1 MSKKLQQAVS
11 QYGKWLAGLASGE
24 KVFVVY
30 DDGDG
35 NESIQV
41 IGKTSSFRTDEK
53 KVNVSA
59 AGLRRV
65 WGDAFFSRAT
75 GKMHGDDLYLR
86 PYDETRAQA
95 WLAEKA
101 EAQRQYEEKS
111 VARRAQREQ
120 MLLDRLE
127 SVDWTEVLNLLDD
140 EKLRTLENIVEKAK
154 VRA

>member
-11 QYGKWLAGLASGE
+11 QYGKWLAGLAIGE

-30 DDGDG
+30 DDGEG
-35 NESIQV
+35 SESIQV
-41 IGKTSSFRTDEK
+41 IGETSSFRTDEK

-59 AGLRRV
+59 SGLRRI

-86 PYDETRAQA
+86 PYDEARAQA

-101 EAQRQYEEKS
+101 EAQRLREEKS
-111 VARRAQREQ
+111 IVRREQREQ
-120 MLLDRLE
+120 ALLDKLE
-127 SVDWTEVLNLLDD
+127 SIDWTEVLNLLDD
-140 EKLRTLENIVEKAK
+140 KQLSALESIAGQ
-154 VRA
+154 R